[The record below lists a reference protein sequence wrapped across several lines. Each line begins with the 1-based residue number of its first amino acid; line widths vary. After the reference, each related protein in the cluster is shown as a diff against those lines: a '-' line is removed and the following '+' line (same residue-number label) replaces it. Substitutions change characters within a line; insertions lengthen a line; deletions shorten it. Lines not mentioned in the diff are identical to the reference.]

1 MLRKIL
7 RKIKVR
13 IGGVYG
19 HYVRALY
26 RPTTITTTNTTTI
39 NTTTYII
46 TTTTTCTSI
55 TACKQE
61 IFQLFTFEHTTL
73 L

>member
-26 RPTTITTTNTTTI
+26 RLTTITNTTII